1 VITFNA
7 DEVFEMAEQIE
18 RNGAGFYRKA
28 AGLAPGKPAADLLLD
43 LAKAEEDHQQTF
55 AHMRSQ
61 LSANERA
68 ETAFDPQGEGALY
81 LHAMVQGRIFNFKA
95 VPADKLTG
103 AESLEDILRIAIE
116 LEKDSILFYYT
127 LRKMVPEEAGKARI
141 HDIIDQEVG
150 HIATL
155 SKRMAQAV

>member
-1 VITFNA
+1 MITFNA

-28 AGLAPGKPAADLLLD
+28 AGLGHGKPAAELLLN
-43 LAKAEEDHQQTF
+43 LAKDEDEHERTF
-55 AHMRSQ
+55 TRMRSQ
-61 LSANERA
+61 LTAAARA
-68 ETAFDPQGEGALY
+68 ETNFDPEGEGALY

-103 AESLEDILRIAIE
+103 AESLQDILRIAIE

-155 SKRMAQAV
+155 SKRMAQP

>member
-28 AGLAPGKPAADLLLD
+28 AGLAPGKTASALLLD
-43 LAKAEEDHQQTF
+43 LAKDEDEHEETF
-55 AHMRSQ
+55 AQMRSQ
-61 LSANERA
+61 LSAAERA
-68 ETAFDPQGEGALY
+68 ETNFDPEGEGALY

-103 AESLEDILRIAIE
+103 AESLQDILRIAIE

-150 HIATL
+150 HIAKL
-155 SKRMAQAV
+155 SKRMAQP